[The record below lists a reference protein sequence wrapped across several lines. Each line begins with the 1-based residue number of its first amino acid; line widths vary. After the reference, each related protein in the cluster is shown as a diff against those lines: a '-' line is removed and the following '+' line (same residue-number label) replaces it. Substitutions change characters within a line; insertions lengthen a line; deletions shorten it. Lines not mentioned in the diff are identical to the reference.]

1 MEQKLSAG
9 SIKIYRA
16 SGDTVEVLP
25 LQADSLDQA
34 SLQIGA
40 GVYTVFRLY
49 PQGRVLRF
57 DFHFSRL
64 QRSAELL
71 GIHFILTEPWL
82 RQAIR
87 LAIAQSGIPMPRLR
101 LTLPASDPESVVIA
115 LEPFQPPPAYVYEE
129 GVKAALVRGTR
140 QLPEAKD
147 TAFIAARQAL
157 FGQYPGVYEVLLCD
171 DQGFI
176 LEGLTSNFYAVLRGS
191 LRTAGTGVLNG
202 TARSLLLEAAP
213 SLLPVVRQP
222 INVSELPHLAEALL
236 SSASRGVVPV
246 VQIDDRSIGSGEP
259 GLLTRQLMQAYHQ
272 RLEQELEPL

>member
-1 MEQKLSAG
+1 MAQTPPAG
-9 SIKIYRA
+9 SIKLYRA
-16 SGDTVEVLP
+16 SGDTVEALP

-34 SLQIGA
+34 SLQIGS
-40 GVYTVFRLY
+40 GIYTVFRLY

-64 QRSAELL
+64 RRSAELL

-82 RQAIR
+82 RQVVR
-87 LAIAQSGIPMPRLR
+87 LAVAHSGIPMPRVR

-115 LEPFQPPPAYVYEE
+115 LEPFQPPPATVYEE
-129 GVKAALVRGTR
+129 GVNAALARGSR

-157 FGQYPGVYEVLLCD
+157 FSQHPGVYEVLLCD

-176 LEGLTSNFYAVLRGS
+176 LEGLTSNFYAVLGGF
-191 LRTAGTGVLNG
+191 LHTAGSGILYG

-213 SLLPVVRQP
+213 SLLPVRLQP
-222 INVSELPHLAEALL
+222 LNVSELPRLTEALL

-246 VQIDDRSIGSGEP
+246 VQIDAQTIGSGEP
-259 GLLTRQLMQAYHQ
+259 GPLSRQLMQAYQQ